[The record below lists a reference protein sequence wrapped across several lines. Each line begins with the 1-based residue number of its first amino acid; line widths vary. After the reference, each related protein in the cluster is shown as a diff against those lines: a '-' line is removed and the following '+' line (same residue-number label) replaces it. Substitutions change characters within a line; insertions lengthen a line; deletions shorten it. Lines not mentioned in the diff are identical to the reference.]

1 MYKKILISLSLLT
14 FNLLNAID
22 IEKDNKVVS
31 TEEVKKEIIV
41 KKDIAPIKEVK
52 KEIIVKK
59 DIAPIKEVKK
69 EIIVKKDI
77 APIKEVKKEIIVKK
91 DIAPIKEVRKEA
103 IVKKDIAPI
112 KEVKK
117 EAIVKKDITPIK
129 EVKKEAILPNAK
141 FETEYNID
149 TVIPKKNKYS
159 NFDTRIEKKEMNRN
173 SKPIEILKEEHYKRF
188 STDDIG
194 KISFNANVARISAR
208 KYEELVKRLDKIT
221 APSNLETYVTKTYYG
236 NVFEVKNEVISE
248 KIDFGGYIKDIYVK
262 KGHAVFEGEKVI
274 KFKSSSLLLLTT
286 KYLRIKQKV
295 KENIKTLANIKELP
309 VKNHFVDL
317 DDKNKEVNKW
327 LGIIQD
333 TKKEINEMN
342 LRLLNFGIKPS
353 ELEEATDTY
362 FYSIQNKGIIKNI
375 LVVKDSDVK
384 DKQTVMVIEQK
395 NKYFV
400 KTHIPSKYIKSINK
414 MTNASVYFYGK
425 QVPFKVYKI
434 LENDFNVENDS
445 IGVILY
451 SINPDVKFYLNNLV
465 AVEVEVF

>member
-1 MYKKILISLSLLT
+1 MFKKILLSLSLLT
-14 FNLLNAID
+14 FNLLNAENTN
-22 IEKDNKVVS
+22 IENKS
-31 TEEVKKEIIV
+31 TIPPKKEVV
-41 KKDIAPIKEVK
+41 KLETDKTVTIPKKEVVKLEKNKTITIPK
-52 KEIIVKK
+52 KEVVKLEK
-59 DIAPIKEVKK
+59 NKTITIPKKEV
-69 EIIVKKDI
+69 VKLEKNKTI
-77 APIKEVKKEIIVKK
+77 TIPKREVIK
-91 DIAPIKEVRKEA
+91 
-103 IVKKDIAPI
+103 
-112 KEVKK
+112 
-117 EAIVKKDITPIK
+117 
-129 EVKKEAILPNAK
+129 PNAK
-141 FETEYNID
+141 FETEYHINTI
-149 TVIPKKNKYS
+149 IPKNNKYS
-159 NFDTRIEKKEMNRN
+159 NFDVRIVKDENDIV

-194 KISFNANVARISAR
+194 NVSFNADVARISAR

-221 APSNLETYVTKTYYG
+221 APSNLETFVTKTYYG
-236 NVFEVKNEVISE
+236 NVFEVKNEIIEE

-262 KGHAVFEGEKVI
+262 KGIAVFEGEKII

-286 KYLRIKQKV
+286 KYLRIQK
-295 KENIKTLANIKELP
+295 NILAHIKTLNNIKELP

-327 LGIIQD
+327 LDIIQAS
-333 TKKEINEMN
+333 KKDINEMN

-353 ELEEATDTY
+353 ELEEPTESY
-362 FYSIQNKGIIKNI
+362 FYSAQNKGVIKNL

-384 DKQTVMVIEQK
+384 DKQTIMVIEQK

-414 MTNASVYFYGK
+414 LTNASVYFYGK
-425 QVPFKVYKI
+425 KVPFKVHKI